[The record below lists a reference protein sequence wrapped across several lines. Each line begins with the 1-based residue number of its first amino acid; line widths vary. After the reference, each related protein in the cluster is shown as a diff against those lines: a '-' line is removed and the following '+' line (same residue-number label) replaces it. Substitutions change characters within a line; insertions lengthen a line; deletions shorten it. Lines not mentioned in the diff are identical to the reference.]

1 MKTIIR
7 EVIAL
12 LILLLAILLVIVM
25 FFFDYI
31 KADSN
36 QPQAAIYQLTEDES
50 QILNEKGN
58 SVEEQNTI
66 VLSTGYTL
74 TEEQLSQYKAN
85 GDLKTGQ
92 SNPFDETPVTDV
104 LYDAEGNAYY
114 KVVTNRNE
122 ISTGSQ
128 WYGTVSG
135 DSRGITTTETTGSTT
150 PAQNGNVVVTN
161 TQPVNTVP
169 NNTTNSQN
177 PVTTKPITTP
187 TPTQTVTS
195 TTAGKTT
202 QTYNPN
208 TDITAPSTDSGN
220 LSQPNGKK

>member
-36 QPQAAIYQLTEDES
+36 QPQAAIYQLTEEES
-50 QILNEKGN
+50 QILKEKDNYIDG
-58 SVEEQNTI
+58 QNTI
-66 VLSTGYTL
+66 MLSTGYTL

-135 DSRGITTTETTGSTT
+135 DSRGITTTEANGSATNV
-150 PAQNGNVVVTN
+150 QNGNTVVTN
-161 TQPVNTVP
+161 TQPVNTIP
-169 NNTTNSQN
+169 TNTTTSKN
-177 PVTTKPITTP
+177 PVTTPS
-187 TPTQTVTS
+187 PTQTATQSVTS

-220 LSQPNGKK
+220 LSQSTGKK

>member
-50 QILNEKGN
+50 QILNEKEN
-58 SVEEQNTI
+58 SIDEQNTI

-135 DSRGITTTETTGSTT
+135 DSRGITTTETNGSATST
-150 PAQNGNVVVTN
+150 QNGNVVVTN

-169 NNTTNSQN
+169 TNA
-177 PVTTKPITTP
+177 VTTKNPATTP
-187 TPTQTVTS
+187 TPTPTPTQSVTS

-220 LSQPNGKK
+220 LSQSSGKK

>member
-36 QPQAAIYQLTEDES
+36 QPQAAIYQLTEEES
-50 QILNEKGN
+50 QIL
-58 SVEEQNTI
+58 TI
-66 VLSTGYTL
+66 MLSTGYTL
-74 TEEQLSQYKAN
+74 TEEQLSQYKAK

-135 DSRGITTTETTGSTT
+135 DSRGITTTEANGSATNV
-150 PAQNGNVVVTN
+150 QNGNTVVTN
-161 TQPVNTVP
+161 TQPVNTIP
-169 NNTTNSQN
+169 TNTTTSKN
-177 PVTTKPITTP
+177 PVTTPS
-187 TPTQTVTS
+187 PTQTATQSVTS

-220 LSQPNGKK
+220 LSQSTGKK